1 MIERY
6 PSPVAEES
14 EPWID
19 QIRQQLDDST
29 RDLDAA
35 TLSRLNQARQKA
47 MLQWPSPARRVWPW
61 LMLATSAAIAWMA
74 WLGPAVPLIQE
85 PTTPMALERVEDF
98 ELLTEEDGLA
108 LYSDLEFYA
117 WLDSPDAGS

>member
-1 MIERY
+1 MIERN
-6 PSPVAEES
+6 PSRVAEES

-19 QIRQQLDDST
+19 QIRQQLDDSA

-35 TLSRLNQARQKA
+35 TLSRLNQARQQA
-47 MLQWPSPARRVWPW
+47 MLQWRSPVRRVWPW
-61 LMLATSAAIAWMA
+61 LMLATSVAFAWMA
-74 WLGPAVPLIQE
+74 WLGPAANLIPA

-117 WLDSPDAGS
+117 WLDSQEAGS